1 RDFFRCL
8 VLLAEHRAFRLAA
21 LAERPRC
28 LAMQTLDFS
37 RCSQSCIRRPGGAK
51 ELSNGNETRRRKQA
65 RITGRAGTFAVK
77 GVMARKYPDGMR
89 PNEGERTKI
98 RRTHREFKAQ

>member
-1 RDFFRCL
+1 M
-8 VLLAEHRAFRLAA
+8 
-21 LAERPRC
+21 
-28 LAMQTLDFS
+28 AM
-37 RCSQSCIRRPGGAK
+37 RRGG
-51 ELSNGNETRRRKQA
+51 GNKR